1 MAWGEKILKDEYII
15 IEGYRL
21 LDPDTYTDV
30 WNDRWLKKYATAM
43 IKKQWGNNLK
53 KFEGLQMPGGV
64 TFNGQKIYDEA
75 EDELKALD
83 EDLIRSYSL
92 PVTDMVG

>member
-1 MAWGEKILKDEYII
+1 
-15 IEGYRL
+15 
-21 LDPDTYTDV
+21 
-30 WNDRWLKKYATAM
+30 M
-43 IKKQWGNNLK
+43 IKKQWGTNLK

-92 PVTDMVG
+92 PVTDMMG